1 MRKKTLK
8 NIIYL
13 YGISVSKIM
22 FSLITLPYLTRVLT
36 TDSYGVVA
44 YVKTIMSYM
53 QLIVDFGFSYSATK
67 DIVEATK
74 TGKEEIEKVVGD
86 TLLAKIILVIL
97 AFAILLFISLFVPI
111 LKNNLLFTLLSFIP
125 VGSTILL
132 FDFLFKG
139 LEMMH
144 VSTTRFIITKTIST
158 VLTMILIKNDSHI
171 LLIPILDII
180 GTIAAGVLVVWEM
193 SKLKIKLRFDSIKE
207 SVIKLK
213 KSAVYFLSDFST
225 TAFGALNTVV
235 IGMHLSTTDVA
246 YWSLVSYMLSA
257 VMSFYTPITGG
268 IYPDMVAHK
277 TFSLVKKILRFFMP
291 IIFLGC
297 IFTLVVAK
305 YALVIIGG
313 KEYAAAASLL
323 RAMTPLLALG
333 FPVMLIGWPTL
344 GAIGKAKEVTT
355 STIISAVFQAT
366 GLILLVLIDKFNL
379 INIATVRILSES
391 VLLSVRAFFCYKNR
405 HLFSDYKAKS
415 IVA

>member
-13 YGISVSKIM
+13 YGMSVSKIM
-22 FSLITLPYLTRVLT
+22 FSLLTLPYLTRVLT
-36 TDSYGVVA
+36 TDSYGIVS

-74 TGKEEIEKVVGD
+74 IGKEDIEKVVGN
-86 TLLAKIILVIL
+86 TLLAKIILVII
-97 AFAILLFISLFVPI
+97 AFIILFIISLFIPI
-111 LKNNLLFTLLSFIP
+111 LKENILFTLLSFIP
-125 VGSTILL
+125 VASTILL

-144 VSTTRFIITKTIST
+144 VSTTRFVVTKTIST
-158 VLTMILIKNDSHI
+158 VFTIILIKNDSHI

-180 GTIAAGVLVVWEM
+180 GTIVAGLLVMWEM
-193 SKLKIKLRFDSIKE
+193 SKLKIKLRFTSLKE
-207 SVIKLK
+207 SIIKLK
-213 KSAVYFLSDFST
+213 ESAVYFLSDFST

-235 IGMHLSTTDVA
+235 IGMYLSKTEVA
-246 YWSLVSYMLSA
+246 YWSLVTYMLSA

-277 TFSLVKKILRFFMP
+277 TFSLVKKLLRFFMP

-305 YALVIIGG
+305 YALIIIGG
-313 KEYAAAASLL
+313 QEYAAATSLL
-323 RAMTPLLALG
+323 RAMTPLLALS

-366 GLILLVLIDKFNL
+366 GLIFLVIIDKFSL
-379 INIATVRILSES
+379 LNIATVRLLSET
-391 VLLSVRAFFCYKNR
+391 VLLSVRTFFCYKNR
-405 HLFSDYKAKS
+405 YLFSDYKTKKS
-415 IVA
+415 TA

>member
-13 YGISVSKIM
+13 YGMSVSKIM
-22 FSLITLPYLTRVLT
+22 FSLLTLPYLTRVLT
-36 TDSYGVVA
+36 TDSYGIVS

-74 TGKEEIEKVVGD
+74 IGKEDIEKVVGN
-86 TLLAKIILVIL
+86 TLLAKIILVII
-97 AFAILLFISLFVPI
+97 AFIILFIISLFIPI
-111 LKNNLLFTLLSFIP
+111 LKENILFTLLSFIP
-125 VGSTILL
+125 VASTILL

-144 VSTTRFIITKTIST
+144 VSTTRFVVTKTIST
-158 VLTMILIKNDSHI
+158 VFTIILIKNDSHI

-180 GTIAAGVLVVWEM
+180 GTIVAGLLVMWEM
-193 SKLKIKLRFDSIKE
+193 SKLKIKLRFTSLKE
-207 SVIKLK
+207 SIIKLK
-213 KSAVYFLSDFST
+213 ESAVYFLSDFST

-235 IGMHLSTTDVA
+235 IGMYLSKTEVA
-246 YWSLVSYMLSA
+246 YWSLVTYMLSA

-268 IYPDMVAHK
+268 IYLDMVAHK
-277 TFSLVKKILRFFMP
+277 TFSLVKKLLRFFMP

-305 YALVIIGG
+305 YALIIIGG
-313 KEYAAAASLL
+313 QEYAAATSLL
-323 RAMTPLLALG
+323 RAMTPLLALS

-366 GLILLVLIDKFNL
+366 GLIFLVIIDKFSL
-379 INIATVRILSES
+379 LNIATVRLLSET
-391 VLLSVRAFFCYKNR
+391 VLLSVRTFFCYKNR
-405 HLFSDYKAKS
+405 YLFSDYKTKKS
-415 IVA
+415 TA

>member
-1 MRKKTLK
+1 
-8 NIIYL
+8 
-13 YGISVSKIM
+13 M
-22 FSLITLPYLTRVLT
+22 FSLLTLPYLTRVLT
-36 TDSYGVVA
+36 TDSYGIVS

-74 TGKEEIEKVVGD
+74 IGKEDIEKVVGN
-86 TLLAKIILVIL
+86 TLLAKIILVII
-97 AFAILLFISLFVPI
+97 AFIILFIISLFIPI
-111 LKNNLLFTLLSFIP
+111 LKENILFTLLSFIP
-125 VGSTILL
+125 VASTILL

-144 VSTTRFIITKTIST
+144 VSTTRFVVTKTIST
-158 VLTMILIKNDSHI
+158 VFTIILIKNDSHI

-180 GTIAAGVLVVWEM
+180 GTIVAGLLVMWEM
-193 SKLKIKLRFDSIKE
+193 SKLKIKLRFTSLKE
-207 SVIKLK
+207 SIIKLK
-213 KSAVYFLSDFST
+213 ESAVYFLSDFST

-235 IGMHLSTTDVA
+235 IGMYLSKTEVA
-246 YWSLVSYMLSA
+246 YWSLVTYMLSA

-277 TFSLVKKILRFFMP
+277 TFSLVKKLLRFFMP

-305 YALVIIGG
+305 YALIIIGG
-313 KEYAAAASLL
+313 QEYAAATSLL
-323 RAMTPLLALG
+323 RAMTPLLALS

-366 GLILLVLIDKFNL
+366 GLIFLVIIDKFSL
-379 INIATVRILSES
+379 LNIATVRLLSET
-391 VLLSVRAFFCYKNR
+391 VLLSVRTFFCYKNR
-405 HLFSDYKAKS
+405 YLFSDYKTKKS
-415 IVA
+415 TA

>member
-180 GTIAAGVLVVWEM
+180 GTIAAGVLVIWEM

-305 YALVIIGG
+305 YALV
-313 KEYAAAASLL
+313 
-323 RAMTPLLALG
+323 
-333 FPVMLIGWPTL
+333 
-344 GAIGKAKEVTT
+344 
-355 STIISAVFQAT
+355 
-366 GLILLVLIDKFNL
+366 
-379 INIATVRILSES
+379 
-391 VLLSVRAFFCYKNR
+391 
-405 HLFSDYKAKS
+405 
-415 IVA
+415 

>member
-13 YGISVSKIM
+13 YGMSVSKIM
-22 FSLITLPYLTRVLT
+22 FSLLTLPYLTRVLT
-36 TDSYGVVA
+36 TDSYGIVS
-44 YVKTIMSYM
+44 YVKTTMSYM

-74 TGKEEIEKVVGD
+74 IGKEDIEKVVGN
-86 TLLAKIILVIL
+86 TLLAKIILVII
-97 AFAILLFISLFVPI
+97 AFIILFIISLFIPI
-111 LKNNLLFTLLSFIP
+111 LKENILFTLLSFIP
-125 VGSTILL
+125 VASTILL

-144 VSTTRFIITKTIST
+144 VSTTRFVVTKTIST
-158 VLTMILIKNDSHI
+158 VFTIILIKNDSHI

-180 GTIAAGVLVVWEM
+180 GTIVAGLLVMWEM
-193 SKLKIKLRFDSIKE
+193 SKLKIKLRFTSLKE
-207 SVIKLK
+207 SIIKLK
-213 KSAVYFLSDFST
+213 ESAVYFLSDFST

-235 IGMHLSTTDVA
+235 IGMYLSKTEVA
-246 YWSLVSYMLSA
+246 YWSLVTYMLSA

-277 TFSLVKKILRFFMP
+277 TFSLVKKLLRFFMP

-305 YALVIIGG
+305 YALIIIGG
-313 KEYAAAASLL
+313 QEYAAATSLL
-323 RAMTPLLALG
+323 RAMTPLLALS

-366 GLILLVLIDKFNL
+366 GLIFLVIIDKFSL
-379 INIATVRILSES
+379 LNIATVRLLSET
-391 VLLSVRAFFCYKNR
+391 VLLSVRTFFCYKNR
-405 HLFSDYKAKS
+405 YLFSDYKTKKS
-415 IVA
+415 TA